1 MKVSRINKTTLLI
14 RSISLMKSE
23 ELLQYKLKIKDLE
36 TALEKDYSVVNLYK
50 YRQANQRF
58 NTLKS
63 TVLTLKQLEL
73 SINKKNEKFL
83 GTIF

>member
-1 MKVSRINKTTLLI
+1 MQASRINKTTLLI
-14 RSISLMKSE
+14 RSIALMKSE

-36 TALEKDYSVVNLYK
+36 TALESNYSAVNLYK

-73 SINKKNEKFL
+73 KINKKK
-83 GTIF
+83 